1 VQAGRQRR
9 EHPLVSSDDPRTFV
23 KESRRR
29 IGRLPN
35 SFCRENLAVS
45 PQDWQV
51 KGPGVA
57 KLAGKTAVFLRE
69 LLARRYRLSCGDMRT
84 RPNETCRAEQ
94 GYDLDGI
101 QLSQAITGDGDRLC
115 LP

>member
-1 VQAGRQRR
+1 
-9 EHPLVSSDDPRTFV
+9 
-23 KESRRR
+23 
-29 IGRLPN
+29 
-35 SFCRENLAVS
+35 LAVS

-69 LLARRYRLSCGDMRT
+69 LLARRYRLSCGDMMT